1 MKMTIATRFD
11 ELRDPNCI
19 NGHSN
24 ITHFDKILTKL
35 MKMTIATHFEGLRD
49 QW

>member
-1 MKMTIATRFD
+1 MKRTIIIHFD
-11 ELRDPNCI
+11 ELKDPNCI

-24 ITHFDKILTKL
+24 IAYFDKILTKL
-35 MKMTIATHFEGLRD
+35 MKMTIATHFDKLRD